1 MIKLS
6 NERIEQILH
15 EETVKKEKSAT
26 ILRGIYNRYMRLYED
41 YFADIDALNDDK
53 IAEFRN
59 YHEET
64 RSLIKYYYMDIPQD
78 TCTGIKEFEKE
89 YSANLLGSEW
99 HEYLFRAYE
108 DFKKESKA
116 RNKNEEYYKAEFTRR
131 VLEYFYEAMDY
142 VFREGFGTGSKTTDN
157 IISGLAG
164 LFFGKQVK

>member
-1 MIKLS
+1 MS
-6 NERIEQILH
+6 
-15 EETVKKEKSAT
+15 
-26 ILRGIYNRYMRLYED
+26 
-41 YFADIDALNDDK
+41 
-53 IAEFRN
+53 
-59 YHEET
+59 
-64 RSLIKYYYMDIPQD
+64 YYMDIPQD

-157 IISGLAG
+157 ILSGLAG